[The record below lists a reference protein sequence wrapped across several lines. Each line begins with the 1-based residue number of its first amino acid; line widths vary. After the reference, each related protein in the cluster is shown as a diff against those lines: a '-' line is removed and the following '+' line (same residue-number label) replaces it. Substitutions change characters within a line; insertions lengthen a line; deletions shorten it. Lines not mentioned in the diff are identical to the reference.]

1 MYKNNSLINRDSRTS
16 SILDN
21 LSVYIGGWNEGI
33 PTYPTNREYAFTTIG
48 DGLTDYEAKA
58 LYWIV
63 QKYQTTLGRQV
74 Y

>member
-1 MYKNNSLINRDSRTS
+1 VSPVINPDEYNSLM
-16 SILDN
+16 
-21 LSVYIGGWNEGI
+21 NEFLNKDI
-33 PTYPTNREYAFTTIG
+33 YHSLQLLIIFMVHERAFDFISE
-48 DGLTDYEAKA
+48 GLTDYEAKA